1 VTRTLT
7 VLPTDLAGLLT
18 TLPALE
24 VLAASGREVV
34 AFADHDH
41 VGLLRFHPAPVV
53 ELLPRLGQPEAER
66 LLLQSTEAEEA
77 VVLSGRTLDAWLV
90 RSANVPRRIGYS
102 SLFGPFFLTHRVRRP
117 RPAARPV
124 SADHRVLVEALGE
137 SWPEPDPP
145 PRLLVDGESL
155 AEAAERL
162 ARAHVEDGTRPLVA
176 VYPGTAGGQS
186 GAPWPR
192 GRFEELLRDLRR
204 RGMSAI
210 ILATTDDLWQAVR
223 VYEETGKI
231 HPVIGPD
238 LRLEALAALLSRLDL
253 VVASDSWMLQLAAAV
268 GTPTVGLFARDPRR
282 WGPQEPGHRTIRAP
296 RGEWLRSI
304 PTDSVVAAVVGLREK
319 ADDGASV

>member
-1 VTRTLT
+1 MTRTLT
-7 VLPTDLAGLLT
+7 VLPTDLAGFLT

-34 AFADHDH
+34 AFADPDH
-41 VGLLRFHPAPVV
+41 VGLLRFHPASP

-66 LLLQSTEAEEA
+66 LLLRSTEAEEA
-77 VVLSGRTLDAWLV
+77 VVLSGRNLDAWLV
-90 RSANVPRRIGYS
+90 RSAGVPRRVGYT
-102 SLFGPFFLTHRVRRP
+102 SLLGPFFLTRRVRRP

-145 PRLLVDGESL
+145 PRLRVDGESHE
-155 AEAAERL
+155 EAAARL
-162 ARAHVEDGTRPLVA
+162 GRARIEVGRRPLVA
-176 VYPGTAGGQS
+176 VYPGTAGGLS

-192 GRFEELLRDLRR
+192 GRFEDLLRDTRR

-210 ILATTDDLWQAVR
+210 VLATTDDLWQAVR
-223 VYEETGKI
+223 VHEETGKI

-253 VVASDSWMLQLAAAV
+253 VVANDSWMLQLAAAV
-268 GTPTVGLFARDPRR
+268 GTPTVGLFSRDPRR
-282 WGPQEPGHRTIRAP
+282 WGPQEPGHRTIRSR

-304 PTDSVVAAVVGLREK
+304 PTETVVAAVGELRKE
-319 ADDGASV
+319 ADAGAPV